1 MYGLK
6 KRIVLSDVEASRE
19 IRGFLVSC
27 AVQMT
32 KRRPIIGGNW
42 KMNTD
47 VESSML
53 LAGVVADHVDT
64 CDCCEVVIYPPF
76 LYLQAVDS
84 VIDQT
89 SLCLG
94 AQNIW
99 HEANGA
105 FTGEVSGAMLNDI
118 GVSSVLIG
126 HSERRH
132 VLGESD
138 ELIAKKVKT
147 SILEGFQT
155 VLCVGETLEER
166 EAEKTL
172 EVVLGQLQSGLAD
185 VAREQMQMVVIAYEP
200 VWAIG
205 TGKTASP
212 EDAQSVHKE
221 IRICICGLYD
231 ESIANTLRIQYGGSV
246 KPENAAKLFACQDI
260 DGALVGGAALSADSF
275 NAIVTAA
282 CESFQAQEV

>member
-1 MYGLK
+1 
-6 KRIVLSDVEASRE
+6 
-19 IRGFLVSC
+19 
-27 AVQMT
+27 MT
-32 KRRPIIGGNW
+32 KRRHIIGGNW

-47 VESSML
+47 LESGML
-53 LAGVVADHVDT
+53 LAGAVADFADT
-64 CDCCEVVIYPPF
+64 CESCEVAIYPPF

-84 VIDQT
+84 VIDQS
-89 SLCLG
+89 SLLLG
-94 AQNIW
+94 AQDIW

-105 FTGEVSGAMLNDI
+105 FTGEVSAEMLKDI
-118 GVSSVLIG
+118 GVTSVLIG

-138 ELIAKKVKT
+138 AIIAKKMDA
-147 SILEGFQT
+147 SINGGFQT

-166 EAEKTL
+166 EAGKTL
-172 EVVLGQLQSGLAD
+172 NVVLGQVKSGLQSSDASMMD
-185 VAREQMQMVVIAYEP
+185 SVVIAYEP

-221 IRICICGLYD
+221 IRECICGLYD
-231 ESIANTLRIQYGGSV
+231 EVIANTLRIQYGGSV
-246 KPENAAKLFACQDI
+246 KPDNAAELFACPDI

-275 NAIVTAA
+275 NAIVAAA
-282 CESFQAQEV
+282 CES